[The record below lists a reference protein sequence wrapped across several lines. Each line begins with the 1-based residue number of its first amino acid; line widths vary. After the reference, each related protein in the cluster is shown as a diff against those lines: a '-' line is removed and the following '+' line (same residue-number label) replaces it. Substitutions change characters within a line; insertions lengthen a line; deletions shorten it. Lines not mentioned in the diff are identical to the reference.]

1 MAHCTLAS
9 SRELGRRGRASTMRQ
24 NARRHRVAAREGSWL
39 ITASAAVGIE
49 GREGTWRHVEATR
62 PERRSSPLAAR
73 PRSVRAARVCVFTR
87 SATHQRARHGGLVR
101 RLPFHGACVRGVFY
115 RLRRERAR
123 VCKN

>member
-49 GREGTWRHVEATR
+49 GREGTWRHVEAR
-62 PERRSSPLAAR
+62 GGNAAR
-73 PRSVRAARVCVFTR
+73 EASKSAGGPSTVDRAARASVFYAESSNSKTIKL
-87 SATHQRARHGGLVR
+87 RARHSKESSTRRPR
-101 RLPFHGACVRGVFY
+101 RLPFHGACVRCV
-115 RLRRERAR
+115 
-123 VCKN
+123 

>member
-73 PRSVRAARVCVFTR
+73 PRSVRARKSVCFYAECNSSKSST
-87 SATHQRARHGGLVR
+87 R
-101 RLPFHGACVRGVFY
+101 RLGSPAAIPR
-115 RLRRERAR
+115 RLRAWC
-123 VCKN
+123 VL

>member
-73 PRSVRAARVCVFTR
+73 PHGR
-87 SATHQRARHGGLVR
+87 SALHECAFL
-101 RLPFHGACVRGVFY
+101 RGVQ
-115 RLRRERAR
+115 LRKLDTAASSSPAAIPWHLRAW
-123 VCKN
+123 CLL